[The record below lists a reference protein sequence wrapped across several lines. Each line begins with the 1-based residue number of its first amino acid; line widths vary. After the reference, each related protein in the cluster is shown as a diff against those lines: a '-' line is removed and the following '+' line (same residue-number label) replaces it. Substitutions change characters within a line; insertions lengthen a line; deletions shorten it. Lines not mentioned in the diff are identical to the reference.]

1 MINNNKKWLSLIFAM
16 WLVLIITLL
25 AMSILEYIIP
35 VTKWIE
41 NSSKAY
47 YQATTAIEEGLWEVN
62 QNDVWYETWTTMQS
76 NSTSNEFTIEAT
88 WSTLPP
94 SWKWNSE
101 YNTDYN
107 IIYPWKPVQLNVW
120 KNLTSNNLDWSN
132 INFSFQVPDINT
144 TSTETLSWWTSAII
158 NWQLSSDTNTL
169 NSSWSYISAND
180 IDNTTKSMNNRAWID
195 TFWNDSEDFDWFYS
209 NYCNWAWSWCT
220 LKLSVVNK
228 LELSSWN
235 IPVPYIEW
243 KADFWSSKIPIDNII
258 IDTSWKSYW
267 FKKDLEIKIPLES
280 TIEAF
285 DFTVF
290 Q

>member
-35 VTKWIE
+35 VSKNTKWIE

-107 IIYPWKPVQLNVW
+107 II
-120 KNLTSNNLDWSN
+120 
-132 INFSFQVPDINT
+132 
-144 TSTETLSWWTSAII
+144 
-158 NWQLSSDTNTL
+158 
-169 NSSWSYISAND
+169 
-180 IDNTTKSMNNRAWID
+180 
-195 TFWNDSEDFDWFYS
+195 
-209 NYCNWAWSWCT
+209 
-220 LKLSVVNK
+220 
-228 LELSSWN
+228 
-235 IPVPYIEW
+235 
-243 KADFWSSKIPIDNII
+243 
-258 IDTSWKSYW
+258 
-267 FKKDLEIKIPLES
+267 
-280 TIEAF
+280 
-285 DFTVF
+285 
-290 Q
+290 